1 MDNTNGNTDK
11 RIVCNI
17 DVRRYGWRID
27 AAMECELCLRSLGFG
42 YVKIDRQRGSHG
54 AELYIPEE
62 DRERFEKEV
71 VNRTL
76 VGEYRSFYIG
86 KMSGF
91 GMARW
96 GLYYVSYGRK

>member
-1 MDNTNGNTDK
+1 MNGSDKNTDK

-17 DVRRYGWRID
+17 DVRRYGWNID
-27 AAMECELCLRSLGFG
+27 AGMECELCLRSLGFG
-42 YVKIDRQRGSHG
+42 YVSLDKRRGSHG

-76 VGEYRSFYIG
+76 VGERRTFHISQ
-86 KMSGF
+86 MSGF

-96 GLYYVSYGRK
+96 GLYYVSYGRR

>member
-1 MDNTNGNTDK
+1 MDNTNGNTNK

-17 DVRRYGWRID
+17 DARGYSWNID
-27 AAMECELCLRSLGFG
+27 AGMECELCLRSLGFD
-42 YVKIDRQRGSHG
+42 YVSLDKRKGSHG

-76 VGEYRSFYIG
+76 VGEWRTFHIS

-96 GLYYVSYGRK
+96 GLYYVSYGRG

>member
-11 RIVCNI
+11 RIVCRI
-17 DVRRYGWRID
+17 DVRRYGWNID
-27 AAMECELCLRSLGFG
+27 AGMECELCLRSLGFD
-42 YVKIDRQRGSHG
+42 YVSLDKRKGSHG

-76 VGEYRSFYIG
+76 VGEWRTFHISQ
-86 KMSGF
+86 MSGF
-91 GMARW
+91 DMARW